1 MSVKPLS
8 TDDSA
13 DDDVVDV
20 VVSVFDVDDVDDVV
34 DVDDIHLADVKLHRF
49 ILVSCHQAFAQ
60 EEKNGLLRQLKQK

>member
-20 VVSVFDVDDVDDVV
+20 DVSVF